1 MMLSHIQAYAA
12 VPHGIHQSDKSSLL
26 SQNRLLTI
34 NANQSTTNDQRMLMY
49 CDLALTV
56 ESQLLPQLCFGRN
69 GSPLYT
75 QAPPPTTCT
84 A

>member
-1 MMLSHIQAYAA
+1 MLSHIQAYAA

-26 SQNRLLTI
+26 SQNRLLTT
-34 NANQSTTNDQRMLMY
+34 NANQSTTNEQRMSMY
-49 CDLALTV
+49 CDQTLTV
-56 ESQLLPQLCFGRN
+56 KSQLLPQFFFGRN

-75 QAPPPTTCT
+75 QSPPPTTCT

>member
-1 MMLSHIQAYAA
+1 MLSHIPAYAA
-12 VPHGIHQSDKSSLL
+12 VPHGIHQSDKLPLL
-26 SQNRLLTI
+26 SQNRLLTTK
-34 NANQSTTNDQRMLMY
+34 ANQSTTNEQRVSMY
-49 CDLALTV
+49 CDQTLAV
-56 ESQLLPQLCFGRN
+56 ESQLLPRLCFGRN